1 MSSRRESLLRQ
12 ASPPKR
18 LNSLLLHAALTEA
31 ENDKAAQIAAQT
43 EAAQLAQTI
52 LSMIQR
58 GISINKPLAESTVTV
73 LTEANRNSATIQK
86 VLDLLASLLAPSATK
101 NKGGACPADSIGD
114 AYFANRKVGCV
125 FGTPTSPV
133 FKLQTNG
140 SNQSVFR
147 GWKLVPR
154 PSVGNRMRFD
164 FIKEE
169 YSKRPKKTVS
179 NLAPQYLNKNL
190 ANAIVA
196 IIKGQVPANKVEKAI
211 MGAPANKT
219 ADAIIGILQ
228 SVTAP
233 NTITPLKNAE
243 GRRGFFGFFTRLLH
257 GRPKFPT
264 LGMFVLNATTLLPQF
279 IDGVP
284 VQWNKVRGYF
294 IDKGGKIIRVFMRG
308 NTLVS
313 QEGHTAQSP
322 AVTQDSKNRIA
333 ELVTKIKNLA
343 QKANEA
349 AAAYLKAARDKA
361 SNLAQ
366 RRQNAKGAAQE
377 EMDALKEL
385 LQLYQKLF
393 EEGGMNNS
401 VGNFNANS
409 LSRYLY
415 SSNFS
420 KMSST
425 FRSKKLGELLKKY
438 PVNSKARDLVK
449 VRILQEIRN
458 AGQNKDPLVAQRK
471 LQNLRSNIKPGLS
484 MRHNQNLY
492 KALGIEKGRAIENLK
507 EENRYEKER
516 YGRGYGRRS
525 LYNNR
530 GYGRRS
536 VYNSRNY
543 RNEGPGQG
551 VRRRRQQENYLQL
564 PVNQQLAI
572 RNAGGVTN
580 TLNTVAD
587 VPGGPQEVIKAANAL
602 KETSGNVSKA
612 VNIKGASPVAVQA
625 VQRLGGANKAVTVVQ
640 GLNTLS
646 QKTATIRRKARSK
659 RKVSSRIRVAELN
672 RVINSVKKQKLIS
685 LVAHNVTKTHNIHP
699 NDEKRKKYYKRIIKS
714 NILKTK
720 FSKIVKRAVKKT

>member
-31 ENDKAAQIAAQT
+31 ENEKAAQIAAQT
-43 EAAQLAQTI
+43 EAEQLAQTI
-52 LSMIQR
+52 LEMIKR
-58 GISINKPLAESTVTV
+58 GVTVNKPLAESAVTV

-86 VLDLLASLLAPSATK
+86 ILDLLASMLVPSVSK

-125 FGTPTSPV
+125 FGTSTSPV

-140 SNQSVFR
+140 SNQGVFR
-147 GWKLVPR
+147 GWNLVPR
-154 PSVGNRMRFD
+154 PTVGNRMRFD

-169 YSKRPKKTVS
+169 YSKQPKKNIG
-179 NLAPQYLNKNL
+179 NLAPKYLNKNL
-190 ANAIVA
+190 SNAITA
-196 IIKGQVPANKVEKAI
+196 IIKSQIPSKNVERAI
-211 MGAPANKT
+211 IGAPVNKT
-219 ADAIIGILQ
+219 ADAIIGIVQ
-228 SVTAP
+228 SVTTP

-264 LGMFVLNATTLLPQF
+264 LGRFVLNATTLMPQF
-279 IDGVP
+279 IDGVH
-284 VQWNKVRGYF
+284 VQWNKTRGYF

-322 AVTQDSKNRIA
+322 TVTQDSKNRIA

-343 QKANEA
+343 QKANET

-366 RRQNAKGAAQE
+366 RRQDAKSAAQE
-377 EMDALKEL
+377 EIDALKEL

-401 VGNFNANS
+401 TSNFNANS

-449 VRILQEIRN
+449 VRILEEIRN

-471 LQNLRSNIKPGLS
+471 IQNLRSNIKPGLS
-484 MRHNQNLY
+484 PRYNQNLY
-492 KALGIEKGRAIENLK
+492 KALGIEKGRAVENLR

-516 YGRGYGRRS
+516 YGRSYGRRS
-525 LYNNR
+525 YNNER
-530 GYGRRS
+530 RYGRRS
-536 VYNSRNY
+536 YNEGRGY
-543 RNEGPGQG
+543 RNEGPSGE

-602 KETSGNVSKA
+602 RETSGNVSKA

-625 VQRLGGANKAVTVVQ
+625 VQRLGGANKAVSVVQ

-646 QKTATIRRKARSK
+646 QKTATIRRKAAQKK
-659 RKVSSRIRVAELN
+659 RKTSSRIRVAELN
-672 RVINSVKKQKLIS
+672 RVINAVKKQKLIS

-699 NDEKRKKYYKRIIKS
+699 NDEKRKKYYKKIIKS
-714 NILKTK
+714 NILRTK
-720 FSKIVKRAVKKT
+720 FSNIVKKAAKK